1 MEVRFA
7 AADARPRRKAAAA
20 ALRQSQSRHRELEQ
34 RIMALE
40 ARQRELATILETAPN
55 DATSFPLHRELA
67 DLTEE
72 LEQANEEWNNL
83 SATMA
88 ATA

>member
-1 MEVRFA
+1 MT
-7 AADARPRRKAAAA
+7 
-20 ALRQSQSRHRELEQ
+20 
-34 RIMALE
+34 LE
-40 ARQRELATILETAPN
+40 ARQRELATLLETAPN

-83 SATMA
+83 A
-88 ATA
+88 AQVASTSSR

>member
-1 MEVRFA
+1 MT
-7 AADARPRRKAAAA
+7 
-20 ALRQSQSRHRELEQ
+20 LET
-34 RIMALE
+34 
-40 ARQRELATILETAPN
+40 RQRELATMLESAAN
-55 DATSFPLHRELA
+55 DASSFPLHRELA

-88 ATA
+88 SPA